1 MLPPKALTAPK
12 PVAPLSSN
20 VVQME
25 NPLSLGG
32 FHPHPTDQRMMFDDH
47 YVDQYAGHP
56 PYVETYRH
64 PNSAQHEFQPNA
76 PHSERVSTTLQLEY
90 SCGSMVYDCSG
101 LESRMESD
109 SRARWGVSSDINDFN
124 KSAVST
130 MDFSAISLDLYSALS
145 DEEKPDGNPNETA
158 PPGASNSIM
167 LDSIGASM
175 DLGNCFQKSS
185 GMEDP
190 PIMAAPYIA
199 ALRKEGA
206 SHQVHDMH
214 SNGDTRNELTAKD
227 LASDRYSHLKREE
240 SEVTVVTGARS
251 RHPRDREMGGR
262 ELREREKSDEE
273 SEESLAES
281 FNMSL
286 DLSALPRPLAARR
299 ASRRDAY
306 RVKLGNDSTDST
318 TIQLPARAG
327 HDSTD
332 STTIQLPTRAVKS
345 GQQSGETQFD
355 ALEPIP
361 VQASSMQ
368 NAPTVKNQC
377 DSHSDDSLLSSL
389 TSFVSVPSVR

>member
-1 MLPPKALTAPK
+1 
-12 PVAPLSSN
+12 
-20 VVQME
+20 ME
-25 NPLSLGG
+25 NPLSLGQ
-32 FHPHPTDQRMMFDDH
+32 HRSPPTDQQMMFDDH
-47 YVDQYAGHP
+47 YVDQYGGHP

-64 PNSAQHEFQPNA
+64 PNSAQHELQPNA
-76 PHSERVSTTLQLEY
+76 PNSERFLTAPQLEY

-109 SRARWGVSSDINDFN
+109 SRTRWGVSSETNDFS

-145 DEEKPDGNPNETA
+145 DEEKPDGNPDETA

-185 GMEDP
+185 GMEDT

-206 SHQVHDMH
+206 SHQVT
-214 SNGDTRNELTAKD
+214 SNGDARNELTAKD

-251 RHPRDREMGGR
+251 RHPRDREMRGR
-262 ELREREKSDEE
+262 DFREREKSDEE

-299 ASRRDAY
+299 ETRRDAY
-306 RVKLGNDSTDST
+306 RAKLGNDST
-318 TIQLPARAG
+318 TIQLPSRAINSG
-327 HDSTD
+327 HDSND
-332 STTIQLPTRAVKS
+332 STTIQLPTRAVNS
-345 GQQSGETQFD
+345 GQQSEEFD
-355 ALEPIP
+355 AIESIALPA
-361 VQASSMQ
+361 QASSMQ
-368 NAPTVKNQC
+368 NATTVKNQC